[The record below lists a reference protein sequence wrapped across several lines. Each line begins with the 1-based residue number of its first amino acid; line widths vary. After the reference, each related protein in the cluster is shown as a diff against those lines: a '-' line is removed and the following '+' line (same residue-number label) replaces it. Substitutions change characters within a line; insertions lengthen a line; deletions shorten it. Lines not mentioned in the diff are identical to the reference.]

1 VIPLKDDIPRVHTP
15 VAVILIIAAN
25 VALQLFLGHLHPA
38 DQERL
43 YYLFGVVPARYLFP
57 DWAAVVG
64 FPATGVLPFLTYMFL
79 HGGWW
84 HVIMNMWMLWI
95 FADNIEDVMGPG
107 RFLCFYLLC
116 GLAALALHLFFNTTA
131 TAPIIGASGAVA
143 GVMGAYV
150 LLYPRGKVLTFI
162 PIIIIPYIVRL
173 PAWLFLGFWFAT
185 QMFAGLFE
193 QLGAP
198 VQGIAWWAHVGGFV
212 AGMVLVRLFMKPERC
227 YYCEYKGAR
236 QDFRF
241 E

>member
-1 VIPLKDDIPRVHTP
+1 MIPLRDDIPRVHTP
-15 VAVILIIAAN
+15 FAVILVILAN
-25 VALQLFLGHLHPA
+25 VSMHLFLVRLHPA
-38 DQERL
+38 TQEHL

-57 DWAAVVG
+57 DWAAFVG
-64 FPATGVLPFLTYMFL
+64 FPATGVLPFFTYMFL

-84 HVIMNMWMLWI
+84 HLIANMWMLWI

-107 RFLCFYLLC
+107 RFLGFYLLC
-116 GLAALALHLFFNTTA
+116 GLAALTLHLFFNTTA
-131 TAPIIGASGAVA
+131 TTPIIGASGAVA

-162 PIIIIPYIVRL
+162 PIIIIPYIVHL
-173 PAWLFLGFWFAT
+173 PAWLFLGIWFLS

-227 YYCEYKGAR
+227 YYCEYKGTR
-236 QDFRF
+236 TDFRF

>member
-1 VIPLKDDIPRVHTP
+1 MIPLKDDTPRVHTP
-15 VAVILIIAAN
+15 YAVILVILAN
-25 VALQLFLGHLHPA
+25 VAMHLFLARLHPVA
-38 DQERL
+38 REHL

-64 FPATGVLPFLTYMFL
+64 FPATGILPFITYMFL

-84 HVIMNMWMLWI
+84 HLIMNMWMLWI

-107 RFLCFYLLC
+107 RFLGFYLLC
-116 GLAALALHLFFNTTA
+116 GLSALALHLFFNGTA

-150 LLYPRGKVLTFI
+150 LLYPRGKLLTFI

-173 PAWLFLGFWFAT
+173 PAWLFLGFWFLS
-185 QMFAGLFE
+185 QMFSGLFE

-212 AGMVLVRLFMKPERC
+212 AGMVLVRLFMRPERC
-227 YYCEYKGAR
+227 YYCEYKGTR
-236 QDFRF
+236 RDFRF